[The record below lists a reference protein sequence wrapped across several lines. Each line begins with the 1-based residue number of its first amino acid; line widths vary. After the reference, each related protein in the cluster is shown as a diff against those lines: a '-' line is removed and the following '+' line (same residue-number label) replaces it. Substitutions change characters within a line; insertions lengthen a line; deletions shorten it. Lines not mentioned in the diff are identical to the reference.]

1 MNRIRIMG
9 LTVVAALALTA
20 LAASSASA
28 LPELGECVK
37 IGSTGGRYTEGNCVK
52 KAKKDRTTGEYLG
65 EYEWEKGTAV
75 AELNFVSS
83 GGKGTL
89 ETASGTRITCE
100 NESAA
105 GEWIKLKSIKKV
117 TNVIVT
123 FKGCEL
129 SNPKNKCNTKG
140 AATGE
145 IVTDP
150 LKGKIGLTNKKAKEV
165 GEELT
170 PKAGKTK
177 VFVRFEC
184 GPVTVEVG
192 VKKKETKTEITG
204 NDCIIAPMSPAN
216 VMTTTETVVYTG
228 SGGKQNPEGFYN
240 TKPTKLCH
248 LESHLYE
255 GKESTPWENST
266 QTITAT
272 IKAADGREQ
281 EIKA

>member
-1 MNRIRIMG
+1 MNRIRIVG
-9 LTVVAALALTA
+9 LAVVAALALTA
-20 LAASSASA
+20 FAASSAFA
-28 LPELGECVK
+28 LPEVGICAK
-37 IGSTGGRYTEGNCVK
+37 IGAKGGKYSDSNCTK
-52 KAKKDRTTGEYLG
+52 KAAKNKEKEYLG
-65 EYEWEKGTAV
+65 EYEWKKGKEGIK
-75 AELNFVSS
+75 ELKFVSS

-100 NESAA
+100 SETAV
-105 GEWIKLKSIKKV
+105 GEWVTSLSIKKV
-117 TNVIVT
+117 NNVIVT

-140 AATGE
+140 ASAGE
-145 IVTDP
+145 IVTEP
-150 LKGKIGLTNKKAKEV
+150 LKGKIGYDSKSAKEV

-255 GKESTPWENST
+255 GKESTPWESST

-272 IKAADGREQ
+272 IKAANGEEQ